1 MDGMERSDR
10 HMGPHLSMTTGAV
23 MRLVAAAAAVA
34 LLAVSCGDDGESAAT
49 TTTTTEAPA
58 STSTT
63 EAPPSTEAPQTTTS
77 TSTTSTT
84 STTTSTTTTST
95 TTEAPPAAQCPGDG
109 ALPADAQYASLAGAD
124 VDGDGDV
131 DTLHAYATGDP
142 DTPNQWW
149 LQVSFAGGG
158 GSTYAVNN
166 PGALLSGV
174 RANDGVDLNGDGTEE
189 FFAKIGTGASAT
201 IMGLFDVIDCELVH
215 VTIDGQPTE
224 LTIGASVGNFS
235 GYECLDIDLNGA
247 NDFLLVY
254 RGQRLG
260 DSNDFEVTAIQY
272 ALVDG
277 ELDQILADG
286 LGMTEGDPGFME
298 FGGEECPNSLPT

>member
-1 MDGMERSDR
+1 MERSIGRMD
-10 HMGPHLSMTTGAV
+10 PHLTVIRRRPRRAIIAALTAV
-23 MRLVAAAAAVA
+23 VV
-34 LLAVSCGDDGESAAT
+34 LATSCGDDGDAAD
-49 TTTTTEAPA
+49 
-58 STSTT
+58 
-63 EAPPSTEAPQTTTS
+63 TTTS
-77 TSTTSTT
+77 TESPAGTEAPTTTEGPASTTSVAPPE
-84 STTTSTTTTST
+84 STTTSTTTVSVST
-95 TTEAPPAAQCPGDG
+95 TTTAATPTAQCPGDG
-109 ALPADAQYASLAGAD
+109 ALPDDAQYASLAGAD

-158 GSTYAVNN
+158 GSAYAVEH

-174 RANDGVDLNGDGTEE
+174 RANDGFDLNGDGTEE
-189 FFAKIGTGASAT
+189 FFAKIGSGASAT
-201 IMGLFDVIDCELVH
+201 VMGIFDVIDCELVH
-215 VTIDGQPTE
+215 VTVDGSPVE

-254 RGQRLG
+254 SGQRLG
-260 DSNDFEVTAIQY
+260 DSADFEVTAIQY
-272 ALVDG
+272 ALLDG
-277 ELDQILADG
+277 ELDLIVADG

>member
-1 MDGMERSDR
+1 MERSNRRMD
-10 HMGPHLSMTTGAV
+10 PHLAMSRRRPRRAIIAALV
-23 MRLVAAAAAVA
+23 VALVAA
-34 LLAVSCGDDGESAAT
+34 SCGDDDAADTST
-49 TTTTTEAPA
+49 TTEVPATTEAP
-58 STSTT
+58 
-63 EAPPSTEAPQTTTS
+63 TTTAGPA
-77 TSTTSTT
+77 STTSVEPPE
-84 STTTSTTTTST
+84 STTTSTTIVSTST
-95 TTEAPPAAQCPGDG
+95 TTTTTAAPAAQCPGDG
-109 ALPADAQYASLAGAD
+109 ALPDDAQYASLAGAD
-124 VDGDGDV
+124 VDGDGDI

-158 GSTYAVNN
+158 GSAYAVDH

-189 FFAKIGTGASAT
+189 FFAKIGAGASAT
-201 IMGLFDVIDCELVH
+201 VMGIFDVIDCELVH
-215 VTIDGQPTE
+215 VTVDGSPVE

-254 RGQRLG
+254 SGQRLG
-260 DSNDFEVTAIQY
+260 DSADFEVTAIQY
-272 ALVDG
+272 ALLDG
-277 ELDQILADG
+277 ELDLILADG
-286 LGMTEGDPGFME
+286 LGMTEDDPGFME

>member
-1 MDGMERSDR
+1 MSRRRPGRAIIAA
-10 HMGPHLSMTTGAV
+10 LAV
-23 MRLVAAAAAVA
+23 T
-34 LLAVSCGDDGESAAT
+34 LLAASCGDDDGDALDT
-49 TTTTTEAPA
+49 TATTEAPTTTAGPA
-58 STSTT
+58 STTSV
-63 EAPPSTEAPQTTTS
+63 APPESTTTS
-77 TSTTSTT
+77 TTIVS
-84 STTTSTTTTST
+84 TSTTTTST
-95 TTEAPPAAQCPGDG
+95 TTTTTTAAPAAQCPGDG

-158 GSTYAVNN
+158 GSAYAVDH
-166 PGALLSGV
+166 PGSLLSGV

-189 FFAKIGTGASAT
+189 FFAKIGAGASAT
-201 IMGLFDVIDCELVH
+201 VMGIFDVIDCELVH
-215 VTIDGQPTE
+215 VTLDGSPVE

-254 RGQRLG
+254 SGQRLG
-260 DSNDFEVTAIQY
+260 DSDDFEVTAIQY
-272 ALVDG
+272 SILDG
-277 ELDQILADG
+277 ELGLIVADG
-286 LGMTEGDPGFME
+286 LGMTEGEPGFME